1 MIILDKPFVS
11 NFLED
16 TLIEMQVP
24 VLKNS
29 AAIDMKLN
37 SKINFLEEAKFIK
50 LLKNNPTQS
59 LFSNSENSINWINE
73 NLEFMNLSE
82 KILVFKDKFL
92 FREKMLTY
100 FPNFYFKQIKLD
112 DLEELDLD
120 EVPYPF
126 IIKPSVGFFSLGV
139 YVVQTKEEWPKTICA
154 IRSEMASNK
163 DVFPIEVVNS
173 THFIIEEMI
182 EGDEYAVDVYFNENG
197 KPSILNILKHYFSSP
212 EDTSDR
218 LYITSKE
225 IITQNREIFLKS
237 LENISEATSIRN
249 FPMHIEF
256 RVNNNGNVGIIEA
269 NPMRFAGLC
278 VTDLAYF
285 AWGTNNY
292 KMFFEGS
299 TPDWD
304 QVMKGKEN
312 KTYAMVVGDIPK
324 EINREDIA
332 SIDYEIFASKFSH
345 PLEIRQMDFHKFP
358 LFAIAFVEFD
368 ESTKAEMHRI
378 LNDDLKDCII
388 LKS

>member
-1 MIILDKPFVS
+1 MIVLDKPFVS

-24 VLKNS
+24 VLKN
-29 AAIDMKLN
+29 AAIQDMKLN
-37 SKINFLEEAKFIK
+37 SKINFLEESRFIEM
-50 LLKNNPTQS
+50 LKKNPTQP
-59 LFSNSENSINWINE
+59 LFSNSENSINWINK
-73 NLEFMNLSE
+73 NLDFMNLSE

-92 FREKMLTY
+92 FRKTMQPY
-100 FPNFYFKQIKLD
+100 FPKFYFQQIKLD
-112 DLEELDLD
+112 ELESLNLEE
-120 EVPYPF
+120 VPFPF
-126 IIKPSVGFFSLGV
+126 IIKPSIGFFSLGV
-139 YVVQTKEEWPKTICA
+139 YVVQNREEWPKIISA
-154 IRSEMASNK
+154 IRAEMASNK

-173 THFIIEEMI
+173 TNFIIEEMI
-182 EGDEYAVDVYFNENG
+182 DGDEYAVDVYFNENG
-197 KPSILNILKHYFSSP
+197 KPSILNILKHYFASP

-225 IITQNREIFLKS
+225 IITQNRETFLKT
-237 LENISEATSIRN
+237 LENINEATSIRN

-256 RVNNNGNVGIIEA
+256 RVDEKGNVGIIEA

-292 KMFFEGS
+292 RMFFEGS

-304 QVMKGKEN
+304 KVMRGKEN

-332 SIDYEIFASKFSH
+332 SIDYEKFASKFTR
-345 PLEIRQMDFHKFP
+345 PLEIRQMDYRKFP

-368 ESTKAEMHRI
+368 ESTKDEMLRI
-378 LNDDLKDCII
+378 LNDDLIDCII
-388 LKS
+388 LK